1 MVVERAQDTATLQIR
16 TDADLLNWICQYVQQ
31 RGFTF
36 TREVVADYYVSLKTK
51 PFVILTGV
59 SATGKTGL
67 TQLVASALSGPDA
80 GHYLLVPVSPDWTD
94 STRTTLHYS
103 GWPASQPDRAA

>member
-1 MVVERAQDTATLQIR
+1 MVVEGAQDTATLQIR

-59 SATGKTGL
+59 SATGKTG
-67 TQLVASALSGPDA
+67 PDPA
-80 GHYLLVPVSPDWTD
+80 GGERPLRSRRRSLPACPRVP
-94 STRTTLHYS
+94 
-103 GWPASQPDRAA
+103 